1 MRCLVIFAA
10 ATAYHVKEMHTEK
23 VAITYEPDEEIPCP
37 FQQTDDP
44 TWYLPPAK
52 PGAPGPRG
60 QRKTCAFLGQNRK
73 TRALCGR
80 AGADGRPGSAACP
93 NACGACCD
101 GSPVFGAAPTPACN
115 ETAAELAAARAAA
128 ATLGDFCDDPPPRR
142 FARHGKT
149 LWPGP
154 RATALACFAVHQE
167 APRGDQAAACCT
179 ADNWNRSR
187 PVAAYLTYPRS
198 HVEAAFALAENSD
211 RDVDAS
217 FVGRLHRLPE
227 ENLPNQRMN
236 RITWENR
243 RWVVAFARTF
253 FTAASVFVDTTV
265 QHPAAYERLGP
276 YDASA
281 GAAASYRPTSST
293 RDGIDAGDAHR
304 CAKASCDGAYYGALA
319 RSRFALA
326 PAGDRPYSF
335 RFFEAILAGAVPVVS
350 HPAHSGRS
358 YAENALGYKY
368 LLASEYA
375 ARRERFPGPPPYCA
389 GWAAHNRAIFLAK
402 QTAIADAATVAP
414 GADRC
419 AAEAFS

>member
-1 MRCLVIFAA
+1 MLRLIILAA

-23 VAITYEPDEEIPCP
+23 VATTYEPDEEIPCP

-44 TWYLPPAK
+44 SWYLAPAK

-60 QRKTCAFLGQNRK
+60 RRKTCAFLGQNRK
-73 TRALCGR
+73 TRALCGN

-93 NACGACCD
+93 NACDACCD
-101 GSPVFGAAPTPACN
+101 GSPVLRRAH
-115 ETAAELAAARAAA
+115 AR
-128 ATLGDFCDDPPPRR
+128 
-142 FARHGKT
+142 
-149 LWPGP
+149 
-154 RATALACFAVHQE
+154 E

-265 QHPAAYERLGP
+265 QDPAAYERLGP

-304 CAKASCDGAYYGALA
+304 CAKASCDGAYYAAL
-319 RSRFALA
+319 R
-326 PAGDRPYSF
+326 AGKDF

-368 LLASEYA
+368 LRASEYA

>member
-1 MRCLVIFAA
+1 MLRLIILAA

-23 VAITYEPDEEIPCP
+23 VATTYEPDEEIPCP

-44 TWYLPPAK
+44 
-52 PGAPGPRG
+52 
-60 QRKTCAFLGQNRK
+60 
-73 TRALCGR
+73 
-80 AGADGRPGSAACP
+80 S
-93 NACGACCD
+93 
-101 GSPVFGAAPTPACN
+101 CN

-128 ATLGDFCDDPPPRR
+128 AALGDFCDDPPPRR
-142 FARHGKT
+142 FARHGRT
-149 LWPGP
+149 VWPGP

-265 QHPAAYERLGP
+265 QDPAAYEEGP
-276 YDASA
+276 HDASA

-304 CAKASCDGAYYGALA
+304 CAKASCDGAYYAAL
-319 RSRFALA
+319 R
-326 PAGDRPYSF
+326 AGKECEIPNFKGS
-335 RFFEAILAGAVPVVS
+335 
-350 HPAHSGRS
+350 
-358 YAENALGYKY
+358 
-368 LLASEYA
+368 
-375 ARRERFPGPPPYCA
+375 
-389 GWAAHNRAIFLAK
+389 
-402 QTAIADAATVAP
+402 
-414 GADRC
+414 
-419 AAEAFS
+419 